1 MMRHFNLDIV
11 TPTQDLDEIEVDYL
25 RCPGI
30 DGSFG
35 IMANHQ
41 DGVFSLDIGEI
52 MIQSKSDTKFY
63 SISGGFAEINNNEV
77 CLLVETIELSS
88 DIDISRA
95 ESAFQRANE
104 RKNNS
109 NEEDFDEVRLKT
121 ALSRALNR
129 LQVAKR

>member
-1 MMRHFNLDIV
+1 MNHFTFDIV
-11 TPTQDLDEIEVDYL
+11 TPTQNLDVIEVDYV

-52 MIQSKSDTKFY
+52 MIQSKSDTKYY
-63 SISGGFAEINNNEV
+63 STSGGFAEINENEV

-88 DIDISRA
+88 EIDISRA
-95 ESAFQRANE
+95 ESALQRANE
-104 RKNNS
+104 RKNKK
-109 NEEDFDEVRLKT
+109 NEESLDEVRMESS
-121 ALSRALNR
+121 LSRALNR
-129 LQVAKR
+129 LRVAKR

>member
-1 MMRHFNLDIV
+1 MVHFTLDIV
-11 TPTQDLDEIEVDYL
+11 TPTQNLDVIEVDYV

-52 MIQSKSDTKFY
+52 MIQSKSDTKYY
-63 SISGGFAEINNNEV
+63 STSGGFAEINENEV

-88 DIDISRA
+88 EIDISRA
-95 ESAFQRANE
+95 ESALQRANE
-104 RKNNS
+104 RKNKN
-109 NEEDFDEVRLKT
+109 NEEDLDEVRMESY
-121 ALSRALNR
+121 LSMALNR
-129 LQVAKR
+129 LRVAKR

>member
-1 MMRHFNLDIV
+1 MNHFSLDIV
-11 TPTQDLDEIEVDYL
+11 APTQNLDAIEVDYV
-25 RCPGI
+25 RYPGI

-52 MIQSKSDTKFY
+52 MIQSKTETKFY
-63 SISGGFAEINNNEV
+63 STSGGFAEINKNEV

-95 ESAFQRANE
+95 ESALKRANE
-104 RKNNS
+104 RKTKIN
-109 NEEDFDEVRLKT
+109 NEEVDEVRMESSLT
-121 ALSRALNR
+121 RALNR
-129 LQVAKR
+129 LRVAKR

>member
-1 MMRHFNLDIV
+1 MNHFNLDIV
-11 TPTQDLDEIEVDYL
+11 TPTQNLDVIEVDYV

-52 MIQSKSDTKFY
+52 MIQSETETKFY
-63 SISGGFAEINNNEV
+63 STSGGFAEINEKEV

-95 ESAFQRANE
+95 ESALKRANE
-104 RKNNS
+104 RKSKIN
-109 NEEDFDEVRLKT
+109 NEEVDEVRLESSLT
-121 ALSRALNR
+121 RALNR
-129 LQVAKR
+129 LRVAKR

>member
-1 MMRHFNLDIV
+1 MNHFSLDIV
-11 TPTQDLDEIEVDYL
+11 TPTQNLDVIEVHYV

-52 MIQSKSDTKFY
+52 MIQSETETKFY
-63 SISGGFAEINNNEV
+63 STSGGFAEINEKEV

-95 ESAFQRANE
+95 ESALKRANE
-104 RKNNS
+104 RKSKIN
-109 NEEDFDEVRLKT
+109 NEEVDEVRMESSLT
-121 ALSRALNR
+121 RALNR
-129 LQVAKR
+129 LRVAKR

>member
-1 MMRHFNLDIV
+1 MAHFTLDIV
-11 TPTQDLDEIEVDYL
+11 TPTQNLDVIEGDYV

-52 MIQSKSDTKFY
+52 MIQSKTETKFY
-63 SISGGFAEINNNEV
+63 STSGGFAEINENEV

-95 ESAFQRANE
+95 ESALKRANE
-104 RKNNS
+104 RKNKIN
-109 NEEDFDEVRLKT
+109 NEEVDEVRVESSLT
-121 ALSRALNR
+121 RALNR
-129 LQVAKR
+129 LRVAKR

>member
-1 MMRHFNLDIV
+1 MNHFSLDIV
-11 TPTQDLDEIEVDYL
+11 TPTQNLDVIEVDYV

-52 MIQSKSDTKFY
+52 MIQSKSDTKYY
-63 SISGGFAEINNNEV
+63 STSGGFAEINENEV

-88 DIDISRA
+88 EIDISRA
-95 ESAFQRANE
+95 ESALQRANE
-104 RKNNS
+104 RKNKK
-109 NEEDFDEVRLKT
+109 NEEDLDEVRMESS
-121 ALSRALNR
+121 LSRALNR
-129 LQVAKR
+129 LRVAKR

>member
-1 MMRHFNLDIV
+1 MTHYNLDIV
-11 TPTQDLDEIEVDYL
+11 TPMQNLDVIEVNYL

-41 DGVFSLDIGEI
+41 DGIFSLDIGEI

-63 SISGGFAEINNNEV
+63 STSGGFAEINENEV
-77 CLLVETIELSS
+77 CLLVETIEVSS

-95 ESAFQRANE
+95 ESALLRANE
-104 RKNNS
+104 RKTKR
-109 NEEDFDEVRLKT
+109 NEEDLDEVRMESS
-121 ALSRALNR
+121 LSRALNR
-129 LQVAKR
+129 LRVAKR

>member
-1 MMRHFNLDIV
+1 MNHFTLDIV
-11 TPTQDLDEIEVDYL
+11 TPTQNLDVIEVDYV

-52 MIQSKSDTKFY
+52 MIQSKSDTKYY
-63 SISGGFAEINNNEV
+63 STSGGFAEINENEV

-88 DIDISRA
+88 EIDISRA
-95 ESAFQRANE
+95 ESALKRANE
-104 RKNNS
+104 RKNKK
-109 NEEDFDEVRLKT
+109 NEEDLDEVRMESS
-121 ALSRALNR
+121 LSRALNR
-129 LQVAKR
+129 LRVAKR

>member
-1 MMRHFNLDIV
+1 MNHFTLDIV
-11 TPTQDLDEIEVDYL
+11 TPTQNLDVIEVDYV

-52 MIQSKSDTKFY
+52 MIQSKSDTKYY
-63 SISGGFAEINNNEV
+63 STSGGFAEINENEV

-88 DIDISRA
+88 EIDISRA
-95 ESAFQRANE
+95 ESALQRANE
-104 RKNNS
+104 RKNKK
-109 NEEDFDEVRLKT
+109 NEESLDEVRMESS
-121 ALSRALNR
+121 LSRALNR
-129 LQVAKR
+129 LRVAKR

>member
-1 MMRHFNLDIV
+1 MNHFTLDIV
-11 TPTQDLDEIEVDYL
+11 TPTQNLDVIEVDYV

-52 MIQSKSDTKFY
+52 MIQSKSDTKYY
-63 SISGGFAEINNNEV
+63 STSGGFAEINENEV

-88 DIDISRA
+88 EIDISRA
-95 ESAFQRANE
+95 ESALQRANE
-104 RKNNS
+104 RKNKK
-109 NEEDFDEVRLKT
+109 NEEDLDEVRIESS
-121 ALSRALNR
+121 LSRALNR
-129 LQVAKR
+129 LRVAKR

>member
-1 MMRHFNLDIV
+1 MTHYNLDIV
-11 TPTQDLDEIEVDYL
+11 TPMQNLDVIEVNYL

-41 DGVFSLDIGEI
+41 DGIFSLDIGEI

-63 SISGGFAEINNNEV
+63 STSGGFAELTENEV

-88 DIDISRA
+88 HIDISRA
-95 ESAFQRANE
+95 
-104 RKNNS
+104 
-109 NEEDFDEVRLKT
+109 
-121 ALSRALNR
+121 
-129 LQVAKR
+129 

>member
-1 MMRHFNLDIV
+1 MVHFTLDIV
-11 TPTQDLDEIEVDYL
+11 TPTQNLDVIEVDYV
-25 RCPGI
+25 RCPGM

-41 DGVFSLDIGEI
+41 DGIFSLDIGEI

-63 SISGGFAEINNNEV
+63 STSGGFAEINENEV

-95 ESAFQRANE
+95 ESALKRAKE
-104 RKNNS
+104 RKTKTTKD
-109 NEEDFDEVRLKT
+109 EVDEVRMESS
-121 ALSRALNR
+121 LSRALNR
-129 LQVAKR
+129 LRVAKR

>member
-1 MMRHFNLDIV
+1 MTHYNLDIV
-11 TPTQDLDEIEVDYL
+11 TPMQNLDVIEVNYL

-41 DGVFSLDIGEI
+41 DGIFSLDIGEI

-63 SISGGFAEINNNEV
+63 STSGGFAEINENEV

-95 ESAFQRANE
+95 ESALKRAKE
-104 RKNNS
+104 RKTKTTKD
-109 NEEDFDEVRLKT
+109 EVDEVRMESS
-121 ALSRALNR
+121 LSRALNR
-129 LQVAKR
+129 LRVAKR

>member
-1 MMRHFNLDIV
+1 MTNHFTLDIV
-11 TPTQDLDEIEVDYL
+11 TPTQNLDVIEVDYV

-52 MIQSKSDTKFY
+52 MIQSKSDTKYY
-63 SISGGFAEINNNEV
+63 STSGGFAEINENEV

-88 DIDISRA
+88 EIDISRA
-95 ESAFQRANE
+95 ESALQRANE
-104 RKNNS
+104 RKNKK
-109 NEEDFDEVRLKT
+109 NEEDLDEVRIESS
-121 ALSRALNR
+121 LSRALNR
-129 LQVAKR
+129 LRVAKR

>member
-1 MMRHFNLDIV
+1 MTHYNLDIV
-11 TPTQDLDEIEVDYL
+11 TPMQNLDVIEVNYL

-41 DGVFSLDIGEI
+41 DGIFSLDIGEI

-63 SISGGFAEINNNEV
+63 STSGGFAEINENEV

-104 RKNNS
+104 RKNKR
-109 NEEDFDEVRLKT
+109 NEKDFDEVRMENS
-121 ALSRALNR
+121 LSRALNR
-129 LQVAKR
+129 LRVAKR

>member
-1 MMRHFNLDIV
+1 MTHYNLDIV
-11 TPTQDLDEIEVDYL
+11 TPMQNLDVIEVNYL

-41 DGVFSLDIGEI
+41 DGIFSLDIGEI

-63 SISGGFAEINNNEV
+63 STRGGFAEINENEV

-104 RKNNS
+104 RKS
-109 NEEDFDEVRLKT
+109 KRNEKDFDEVRMENS
-121 ALSRALNR
+121 LSRALNR
-129 LQVAKR
+129 LRVAKR

>member
-1 MMRHFNLDIV
+1 MVHFTLDIV
-11 TPTQDLDEIEVDYL
+11 TPTQNLDVIEVDYV

-52 MIQSKSDTKFY
+52 MIQSKSDTKYY
-63 SISGGFAEINNNEV
+63 STSGGFAEINENEV

-88 DIDISRA
+88 EIDISRA
-95 ESAFQRANE
+95 ESALQRANE
-104 RKNNS
+104 RKNKK
-109 NEEDFDEVRLKT
+109 NEESLDEVRMESS
-121 ALSRALNR
+121 LSRALNR
-129 LQVAKR
+129 LRVAKR